1 MNHFLTGLGVFTVP
15 GVKFGAVAKTGEN
28 GRKRAKTGENV
39 LALRVDASFGSVN
52 GPEAIPATNLISK
65 RVVLREMFAYAHRGI
80 GMKGAGCSAAC
91 GCCTLPACLHKQFK
105 QYPP

>member
-15 GVKFGAVAKTGEN
+15 GVKFGAV
-28 GRKRAKTGENV
+28 AKTGENV